1 MALYFYT
8 QSRPKHEIHGGHST
22 VYVLNP
28 VPADFKVGEVIT
40 EDLHHAIH
48 AGYKKRDNIL
58 DLAHKKEVI
67 ASTHFAALQAQN
79 KHLLS
84 EFRAPALGW
93 AKQEGSVEGIFA
105 DHWLQASACGVFVAH
120 RRITR
125 AQLCFYLP
133 ESTPLPLTLCF
144 AVDGAQVQATF
155 AQSGVFELAVDVA
168 ESAVRSGVLVKK
180 SGAEAERAQRVRDR
194 IAEEEEREYYRD
206 ERVYYRDEGDY

>member
-48 AGYKKRDNIL
+48 AGYKKRDSFL

-67 ASTHFAALQAQN
+67 ASTHFAAVQAQN

-168 ESAVRSGVLVKK
+168 VAPHEKMVWSYSSSNTFSGLRSGVNQDAREISVLLLHLVF
-180 SGAEAERAQRVRDR
+180 E
-194 IAEEEEREYYRD
+194 
-206 ERVYYRDEGDY
+206 